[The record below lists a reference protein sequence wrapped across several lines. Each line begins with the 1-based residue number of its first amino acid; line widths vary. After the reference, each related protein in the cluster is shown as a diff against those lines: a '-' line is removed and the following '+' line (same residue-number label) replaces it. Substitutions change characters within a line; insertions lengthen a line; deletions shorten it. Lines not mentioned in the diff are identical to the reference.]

1 MSPLRLLALVGGFAI
16 ALSGLT
22 APLTAQAA
30 PAMWRVTG
38 AGAEVYLFGT
48 LHALEP
54 TTEWRTSAYDAA
66 YAKAGKV
73 WFEADLGTADAA
85 TVGLIL
91 SRYGVDPE
99 RGLSE
104 KLAAADLTALKGE
117 TADMDRIEHLRPW
130 AAALMLSMQPVLAK
144 GAEVASGADMTVTR
158 QARSGG
164 KQIAAFETL
173 EDQARMFA
181 SLPEPAEVQYLAEVI
196 HERRPAPARHLRLSL
211 GPTLPR
217 PSSASLE
224 QQWLAGDLARLGPSL
239 VRDLSHDNPAL
250 YDVLLKRRNLA
261 WADKLTAEMGHAG
274 GVELVNVGALHMI
287 GPDGLPALMA
297 ARGFKVERV
306 Q

>member
-1 MSPLRLLALVGGFAI
+1 MALVAGFVVGMLGMSAH
-16 ALSGLT
+16 
-22 APLTAQAA
+22 AA

-48 LHALEP
+48 LHALQP
-54 TTEWRTSAYDAA
+54 TVRWRTPAYDAA
-66 YAKAGKV
+66 YAKAKKV
-73 WFEADLGTADAA
+73 WFEADLGTADPA
-85 TVGLIL
+85 TVGLIV

-104 KLAAADLTALKGE
+104 KLAAADLSALKGE
-117 TADMDRIEHLRPW
+117 ADMDRIEHLRPW

-144 GAEVASGADMTVTR
+144 GAQVASGADMTVTR

-164 KQIAAFETL
+164 KEIATFETL

-181 SLPEPAEVQYLAEVI
+181 SLPEPAELQYLTDVI
-196 HERRPAPARHLRLSL
+196 HERHPGPAKHLRLSL
-211 GPTLPR
+211 N
-217 PSSASLE
+217 PSPLSLE

-239 VRDLSHDNPAL
+239 VRDLARDNPAL

-261 WADKLTAEMGHAG
+261 WADKLSAEMGQATG
-274 GVELVNVGALHMI
+274 IELVNVGALHMV
-287 GPDGLPALMA
+287 GPDGLPTLLA
-297 ARGFKVERV
+297 ARGFRVERV

>member
-1 MSPLRLLALVGGFAI
+1 MSLLRVLALIAGFVAGMLGMS
-16 ALSGLT
+16 AH
-22 APLTAQAA
+22 AA

-38 AGAEVYLFGT
+38 AGNGGTGSEVYLFGT

-54 TTEWRTSAYDAA
+54 TVQWRTRAYDAA
-66 YAKAGKV
+66 YAKAQKV

-85 TVGLIL
+85 TVGLIVR
-91 SRYGVDPE
+91 RYGVDPA

-104 KLAAADLTALKGE
+104 KLAAADLSELKGE
-117 TADMDRIEHLRPW
+117 ADMDRIEHLRPW
-130 AAALMLSMQPVLAK
+130 AAALMLSMQPVLAR
-144 GAEVASGADMTVTR
+144 GAAVESGADMTVTR

-181 SLPEPAEVQYLAEVI
+181 SLPEPAELQYLTDVI
-196 HERRPAPARHLRLSL
+196 HERRPAAPRRLRLSL
-211 GPTLPR
+211 N
-217 PSSASLE
+217 PSAASLE

-239 VRDLSHDNPAL
+239 VREMAHDNPAL

-261 WADKLTAEMGHAG
+261 WADKLSAEMATAP
-274 GVELVNVGALHMI
+274 GVELVNVGALHMV
-287 GPDGLPALMA
+287 GKDGLPALLA